1 MKRNFLEEEHI
12 RRLFIWEVSAR
23 ERWSVGLFWFSC
35 SPTPPLSTGL
45 DTCWTTPESSA
56 YIWTLPHTNIQ
67 LTNIKHTDW
76 HFIAST
82 DVTFHH
88 KSHHCRAGP
97 TTRKSKDCWNLSF
110 TTNFRSNYFLY
121 KLSSSADI
129 FESIYFSGGQDLH
142 FIVCFEPIKRE
153 IICLYFLSEGL
164 LDSLRGC

>member
-45 DTCWTTPESSA
+45 DKCWTTPESSA

-67 LTNIKHTDW
+67 WTNIKHTDW

-88 KSHHCRAGP
+88 KSRI
-97 TTRKSKDCWNLSF
+97 TTVELVQQPENRKIAETFHSQLTLDQTIFFTNSPHRPIYLNQFIFLVARIYILSF
-110 TTNFRSNYFLY
+110 A
-121 KLSSSADI
+121 LSW
-129 FESIYFSGGQDLH
+129 
-142 FIVCFEPIKRE
+142 
-153 IICLYFLSEGL
+153 
-164 LDSLRGC
+164 